1 MNLLTTSERKRCM
14 PFIAMC
20 MALMFTSCFTPRKA
34 ELRRCGKADR
44 MISKAVWLCPDVLS
58 RDSATA
64 YMPGDSVTVALSYRD
79 SVEVDS
85 ILAACAQLRDA
96 LAAELELARIGRPAP
111 RPKYEAPGAAPLRDA
126 PAPSVN
132 QAVAQ
137 LRKHSCEWEPFTL
150 VQGRL
155 TIHVKNA
162 DGVPLLT
169 VEEAPAEV
177 RVPCPPAIQRPPCP
191 TLLDRLQEAGWVLL
205 CWLALVA
212 LLLFLFLH
220 YVLPLFPKRRR

>member
-1 MNLLTTSERKRCM
+1 MNLLTTSVRKRCM

-44 MISKAVWLCPDVLS
+44 LISKAVWLCPDVLS

-96 LAAELELARIGRPAP
+96 LSAELERARMPAP
-111 RPKYEAPGAAPLRDA
+111 RPKYEPPGAAPARV
-126 PAPSVN
+126 APSPGVN
-132 QAVAQ
+132 KAVAQ
-137 LRKHSCEWEPFTL
+137 VRAKACEWEPFTE
-150 VQGRL
+150 VHGNM
-155 TIHVKNA
+155 TIHLRPGPN
-162 DGVPLLT
+162 GPLVT
-169 VEEAPAEV
+169 VVEAPQEV

-191 TLLDRLQEAGWVLL
+191 TLMDRLQEAGWILL
-205 CWLALVA
+205 GWLALAA